1 MELGCDYST
10 FNLIEIYTFPF
21 FIVTLCFIHKN
32 FQLKTNLLPC
42 LISNRS
48 FTIFIIKHFLLIAQ
62 ICVGY
67 TENNIHIINEKVK

>member
-1 MELGCDYST
+1 MELGCDYPT

-32 FQLKTNLLPC
+32 FQLKTDLLPC

-48 FTIFIIKHFLLIAQ
+48 FLSLYYKIFPK
-62 ICVGY
+62 
-67 TENNIHIINEKVK
+67 